1 MIRFSAPGRWD
12 RTAQIREVHGLR
24 TERKAIPGCSR
35 GRVGKDKKGRRSPAV
50 EKESISE
57 ENKKE
62 KLRNHLSLIMSTEK
76 TRKGGL

>member
-12 RTAQIREVHGLR
+12 RDCPNQRSPGTKD
-24 TERKAIPGCSR
+24 RKKGYPRVQG

-57 ENKKE
+57 ENEKE
-62 KLRNHLSLIMSTEK
+62 MS
-76 TRKGGL
+76 